1 MLDAHG
7 RKKLGSLAKQ
17 HRAGQDASAKATRA
31 FLEAL
36 DSAYD
41 TGGETIRSLAGI
53 TGLSYQRV
61 WQLLT
66 RPGRPGSLRKGSS

>member
-1 MLDAHG
+1 MLDQRG
-7 RKKLGSLAKQ
+7 RKKLGTLAKR
-17 HRAGQDASAKATRA
+17 HRAAQDASTAATLA

-41 TGGETIRSLAGI
+41 TGGETIRSLAEI

-66 RPGRPGSLRKGSS
+66 RPGRPGSLRKDRP